1 MSRVFVAEETGL
13 GRPVVIK
20 VLPPDLAASLSLDR
34 FRREIHLA
42 ASLQHPH
49 IVPLLSA
56 GQAGELLYYTMPLVE
71 GESLRARLRRDGELP
86 VPEATRILR
95 DVADALSYAHRHGV
109 MHRDIKPDNVLLSE
123 GHALVTDFG
132 VAKALDEARESSL
145 TSTGLALGTPAYMAP
160 EQAAADPHTDHR
172 ADLYALGV
180 LGYEI
185 LAGRP
190 PFTAPTAQA
199 VVAAH
204 MLQTP
209 VPLAEL
215 RPSVPGALAG
225 LVMRCLAKRPASVC
239 SSWSAVATRSRRCA
253 RHASARWST

>member
-13 GRPVVIK
+13 GRSVVIK

-86 VPEATRILR
+86 VAEAARILR

-109 MHRDIKPDNVLLSE
+109 IHRDIKPDNVLLSE
-123 GHALVTDFG
+123 SHALVTDFG
-132 VAKALDEARESSL
+132 VAKALDEAREQMFEVTVVGKVTLLAPTNWKSPS
-145 TSTGLALGTPAYMAP
+145 TSPPPPPPPPPPPGPVAP
-160 EQAAADPHTDHR
+160 PLPPPQAATKHSTDH
-172 ADLYALGV
+172 A
-180 LGYEI
+180 
-185 LAGRP
+185 
-190 PFTAPTAQA
+190 TA
-199 VVAAH
+199 
-204 MLQTP
+204 
-209 VPLAEL
+209 
-215 RPSVPGALAG
+215 
-225 LVMRCLAKRPASVC
+225 MRRHLPMMSSPIC
-239 SSWSAVATRSRRCA
+239 SSS
-253 RHASARWST
+253 